1 MSFQLPAP
9 RERQTRGAK
18 RKAKMQIVSEFKG
31 REQRLVKKTF
41 PSGHVFHYVGPRG
54 QERKA
59 RVDLPNGNA
68 HFLKGRKGQERV
80 VRVEQHHPSGK
91 GNVYH
96 YAVIDGRNSWTRCEL
111 PNGCVEHF
119 RRVKC
124 NPEKGMKFVI
134 ARSHFV
140 HSDGCVTHYEG
151 DRLYHERRVRYEVP
165 SESATRPED
174 WPHGFVLHYEG
185 ESHEE
190 RLVRKEVPEGN
201 GTATMWHFQG
211 ECGEEVEVSVDW
223 ADGRKSTINDNG
235 DIDATTYPNG
245 KVAHYARTGPD
256 DIHSLWCVDHP
267 DGRIDYFE
275 NYTTDVNLSQDAPW
289 NVREDC
295 VDQEHLAERT
305 FPNGDRH
312 YFCPYNDNRITHIHR
327 AVEGRPVPI
336 RPAQVLWYRVR
347 EWFKRRTIVLHWQ
360 EQTQM
365 RLYGPSG
372 AGRLADRAAFA
383 SDFVN

>member
-59 RVDLPNGNA
+59 LVDLPTGNA

-190 RLVRKEVPEGN
+190 RLVRKEVPEG
-201 GTATMWHFQG
+201 
-211 ECGEEVEVSVDW
+211 EVSVDW